1 MHMMPAN
8 LSLED
13 GELSY
18 IDRWERMSIKIGFIV
33 VVRICFH
40 SFSGT
45 RWMMI
50 GEEGTLC
57 PLMNLV
63 TSDMMKTKLE
73 KLKYNYRRNYD

>member
-33 VVRICFH
+33 VVRIRFH
-40 SFSGT
+40 SFSGI
-45 RWMMI
+45 RWMARYV
-50 GEEGTLC
+50 L
-57 PLMNLV
+57 
-63 TSDMMKTKLE
+63 
-73 KLKYNYRRNYD
+73 